1 MNNLI
6 LTLRNYALSPLGLRL
21 LLLGGVVDLSGV
33 LDSFLIDELLGVLL
47 VCQFLMRRN
56 VYV

>member
-6 LTLRNYALSPLGLRL
+6 LTLRNYALSSLGLRL
-21 LLLGGVVDLSGV
+21 LLLGGIVDLSGV